1 MLSLFLTRH
10 YVSEQEILW
19 YQKRL
24 REGVRVVISDDV
36 RAAMLP
42 VVEEVKRMLGIGLA
56 HRQSE
61 PSLNTSNPL
70 SLSYFRKLH
79 SYVSKRNALSLLL
92 FHAWR
97 SSLIAVLVLSTLSAY
112 QGQPAHLWNPFAFG
126 LTVIGVGYSFAAL
139 CLSQS
144 DLTTQFKRSRLYL
157 LSVLASFLIIYA
169 INLPFW
175 SLPLLGIHLSPFAIF
190 FWASTMGILSAI
202 RGDFDAGI

>member
-1 MLSLFLTRH
+1 MLSLFLTHH
-10 YVSEQEILW
+10 YLSDQEMFS
-19 YQKRL
+19 YQQRL
-24 REGVRVVISDDV
+24 REGVRVAISDDV
-36 RAAMLP
+36 RVAMLP

-61 PSLNTSNPL
+61 PSLHTSNPL

-79 SYVSKRNALSLLL
+79 SYVAKRNALSLLF

-144 DLTTQFKRSRLYL
+144 DLRSQFKRSRFYL
-157 LSVLASFLIIYA
+157 LSVFAALLLIYA
-169 INLPFW
+169 VNLPFW
-175 SLPLLGIHLSPFAIF
+175 SPPFFGLHLSPASIF
-190 FWASTMGILSAI
+190 LWASAMGILSAI
-202 RGDFDAGI
+202 RGDFDSAK